1 MDGSR
6 YWNPHLDPAPPEGR
20 SAWRWF
26 PWAVAGTMAIV
37 IAVNVWMV
45 VLAMRS
51 FPGAAQGNGFVLSN
65 EYNQVL
71 KDEAKQEAL
80 GWTLAI
86 ALDAAQRPMLTLTDH
101 AGHALD
107 QASVEASAA
116 RPLGPPQTTALGMQA
131 VGAGR
136 YLSQP
141 ALARGQWDVT
151 LRVQHGNDVVRAV
164 RRLIVR

>member
-1 MDGSR
+1 MDGSQ
-6 YWNPHLDPAPPEGR
+6 YWNPRRDPASPDGR

-26 PWAVAGTMAIV
+26 PWAVAGIMGIV
-37 IAVNVWMV
+37 IAANVGLV
-45 VLAMRS
+45 FTAMRS
-51 FPGAAQGNGFVLSN
+51 FPGAAEGNGFTLSN

-86 ALDAAQRPMLTLTDH
+86 ALDATQRPTLTLTDH

-107 QASVEASAA
+107 QASVQASAA
-116 RPLGPPQTTALGMQA
+116 RPLGPPQTTPLGMHA
-131 VGAGR
+131 VGTGR
-136 YLSQP
+136 YLSEL